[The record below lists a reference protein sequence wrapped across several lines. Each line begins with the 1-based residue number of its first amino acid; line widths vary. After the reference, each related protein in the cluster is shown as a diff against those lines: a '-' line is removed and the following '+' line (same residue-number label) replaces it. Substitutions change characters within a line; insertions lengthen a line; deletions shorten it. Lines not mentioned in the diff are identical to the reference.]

1 MCHVL
6 FSYGARL
13 IEEALLVVEYVRC
26 FLDNLARKCRYA
38 RMESTSGLGSEYI
51 RFRIIVAPVVLAEID
66 SDARQKMLVYLF
78 TYFW

>member
-6 FSYGARL
+6 VLYGARL
-13 IEEALLVVEYVRC
+13 IEEALLAVKYVRC
-26 FLDNLARKCRYA
+26 FLDNLARNCQYA
-38 RMESTSGLGSEYI
+38 RMESTFGSGPEYI
-51 RFRIIVAPVVLAEID
+51 RFRIIVAPVVLVEID